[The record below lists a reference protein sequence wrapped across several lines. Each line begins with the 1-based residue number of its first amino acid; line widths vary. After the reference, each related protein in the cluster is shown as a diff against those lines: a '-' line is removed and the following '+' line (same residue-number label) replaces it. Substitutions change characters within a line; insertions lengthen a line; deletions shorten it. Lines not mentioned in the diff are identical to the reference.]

1 MRSIDVAP
9 LPLSDLESH
18 LDEVAI
24 RRLHDGVAAAHGLLD
39 GRTVWTV
46 TPSAAAEAGPAQTVA
61 PLVGYARGLGI
72 DARWLTLDAPAE
84 FLAVTARLNAALHG
98 SHGDGGKLADK
109 QRDLYEHV
117 LASNA
122 ENVVEDVREGD
133 VVILHDPATAGLSR
147 AFSQAGA
154 TVIWRCHVGATDA
167 GEEGQRAWA
176 FLDRYLEDADLL
188 VASRAEYLPPYAEE
202 ERCAVVAPSINPD
215 SPKNRVLDMDE
226 AASVVRLTGFFDGQP
241 PFDAVPFIREDG
253 RPDAFRGLGDDAPS
267 APAAGTPVPEGTRV
281 VTQVQRWDPLKG
293 GLELVEAFA
302 SQIETLPSDAHLVL
316 AGPTPDPAREP
327 GAARTLEEITERVST
342 LPESVACRIHVLAI
356 PASDREV
363 NATIVNALQRVS
375 AVVTQRSRVEAFGLT
390 VAEAMWKKAAVVGS
404 AVGGIQDQIED
415 GVSGVLVAADDAA
428 GWAEAVRDLLL
439 LSERAREMGEVA
451 HEAVRRDYLPDRHLI
466 EVLNVIAQ
474 AAV

>member
-98 SHGDGGKLADK
+98 SHGDGGKLADT

-133 VVILHDPATAGLSR
+133 VVILHDPATAGLAR

-202 ERCAVVAPSINPD
+202 ER
-215 SPKNRVLDMDE
+215 
-226 AASVVRLTGFFDGQP
+226 
-241 PFDAVPFIREDG
+241 DAVPFSREDG
-253 RPDAFRGLGDDAPS
+253 RPDAVRGLGDDAPS

-375 AVVTQRSRVEAFGLT
+375 AVVTQRSRGEAVGLT
-390 VAEAMWKKAAVVGS
+390 VAEARWKKAAVVGS

-474 AAV
+474 TAV